1 MKRSPLKRGT
11 KPLVRRTPLRSRPEP
26 SHLRDAKQ
34 AVRERSGG
42 QCEAN
47 TPACTGRAVH
57 VHHVLPR
64 SAGGKH
70 STANLLHCCQH
81 CHQFI
86 HDHPALS
93 YERGWLKRRTP
104 AEPIDQPC
112 DLCGHGA
119 SVHVL
124 QWENDEAVSGDACQ
138 KCDCSD
144 FKWRRNRA
152 S

>member
-42 QCEAN
+42 QCEAG

-70 STANLLHCCQH
+70 STANLLHCCRE
-81 CHQFI
+81 CHDFI
-86 HDHPALS
+86 HAHPALS
-93 YERGWLKRRTP
+93 YRLGWLKRRTNGEKCP
-104 AEPIDQPC
+104 AC
-112 DLCGHGA
+112 NGHGYGYDATTLHAVACFLCEGAGVIEA
-119 SVHVL
+119 S
-124 QWENDEAVSGDACQ
+124 
-138 KCDCSD
+138 
-144 FKWRRNRA
+144 A